1 MVKFQDYI
9 NSLGLRDKL
18 MELDRRM
25 EKQISYVY
33 DMRVSEVKATGK
45 LKDYGFVDGKY
56 YYESLLHYNGT
67 SELGLSKEDVVR
79 KAKSVVYDCFLDAV
93 SGLRLVTLVP
103 YNKIEGTIVSYCL
116 DGFIP
121 YTRLAFKYRTPI
133 SLEIA
138 TVWEF
143 HEEELTG
150 AIAELYNFLLDLA
163 NRKVGHWV
171 LDYLKEYPTRCFDK
185 TYNTVDIRDGWLTY
199 HNYILYFLMY
209 HVVASSLLG
218 EGKGYYTFST
228 NHLCEHYAYQFI
240 TENLAPQL
248 GAEIFQ
254 IGMELDDSDY
264 ADCFKD
270 TGMDASSGCFITKK
284 SLNLRVDDLSE
295 EYKSLETQGVMYSE
309 TYLVMLGFSSRKEAL
324 QYVREHNLSKLAV

>member
-9 NSLGLRDKL
+9 NSLGLKDTI
-18 MELDRRM
+18 MELDSWI
-25 EKQISYVY
+25 EKQISYAY
-33 DMRVSEVKATGK
+33 DMRVAEVRNTGK

-56 YYESLLHYNGT
+56 YYEALLHYNGT
-67 SELGLSKEDVVR
+67 SDLGLSKEDIVR

-103 YNKIEGTIVSYCL
+103 YDKTAGTIISYCL

-121 YTRLAFKYRTPI
+121 YTRVDFKYKTPVD
-133 SLEIA
+133 LEIA
-138 TVWEF
+138 TLWEF
-143 HEEELTG
+143 HAEEFTG
-150 AIAELYNFLLDLA
+150 AIAYLHNFLLRVA
-163 NRKVGHWV
+163 KKVRHWV

-185 TYNTVDIRDGWLTY
+185 TYNTVDIREGWLTY
-199 HNYILYFLMY
+199 HNYLLYFLMY
-209 HVVASSLLG
+209 HVIASSLLRK
-218 EGKGYYTFST
+218 GKGYYTFST
-228 NHLCEHYAYQFI
+228 NHLCEHYAYRFI

-284 SLNLRVDDLSE
+284 SLNLRVDDLAE
-295 EYKSLETQGVMYSE
+295 EYKSLEAQGVMYSE

-324 QYVREHNLSKLAV
+324 QYIREHNLSKLAD